1 VRGRR
6 LPPSNPE
13 RPRTRLDPDS
23 RSQTLVQY
31 PSTSA
36 SLPHHSDAAEREIRA
51 DLSAGNRSGAVSN
64 TLAVYGCEVFGF
76 VTAAVAEQQSGHDAY
91 ARFVETLFHEL
102 PRFAWRCQLRTF
114 VYFLA
119 CWQLRTMRPGPAI
132 VAISV
137 ETRRTLPASQ
147 HPAPRSVVAAVRRSL
162 APEDRELLVLRF
174 DRGFNWREIALTS
187 MKNHSNRKAWSVV
200 LAVALAS
207 GVAACAVPADD
218 SAGATEPGGADQTAA
233 Q

>member
-1 VRGRR
+1 MCEI
-6 LPPSNPE
+6 PSSVC
-13 RPRTRLDPDS
+13 RP
-23 RSQTLVQY
+23 SQRWGG
-31 PSTSA
+31 
-36 SLPHHSDAAEREIRA
+36 SDAAEREIRA

-132 VAISV
+132 AAISV
-137 ETRRTLPASQ
+137 EIRRTLPASQ

-187 MKNHSNRKAWSVV
+187 LGEH
-200 LAVALAS
+200 
-207 GVAACAVPADD
+207 
-218 SAGATEPGGADQTAA
+218 ATERDILAKSAELHQRLSILRLQIARLTRRTAVRRA
-233 Q
+233 AWLA